1 MVEKPDDFSIGM
13 VERDTGIGRDTLR
26 VWERRYGFPE
36 PLRND
41 KGERIYPEKQVRR
54 LQRIRRLLDQGLRP
68 GKLLALNEQDLDN
81 LEADLYAE
89 QATPLNDSVAQLL
102 GAIRQAD
109 IYRLGTLLQQQ
120 YEQQGMR
127 DFILK
132 TVAPLVKVTGE
143 AWAQGQLQI
152 FQEHILSEQ
161 LRRFLKTQITH
172 QVTAK
177 PARIILATLPG
188 ETHTLGLLMVE
199 AMLASQGVAAIN
211 LGGEVPMDQIKN
223 AVEQFEAET
232 LGITFS
238 AAYPYKHIRP
248 HLNELRDL
256 LPADVTIWTGGEG
269 VHRLRKLPDGVMKFK
284 TLDTM
289 PL

>member
-1 MVEKPDDFSIGM
+1 MLENLNDFSIGM

-36 PLRND
+36 PQRND
-41 KGERIYPEKQVRR
+41 KGERIYTEKQVRR

-68 GKLLALNEQDLDN
+68 GKLLPMNEQDLDK
-81 LEADLYAE
+81 LEVDFYAS
-89 QATPLNDSVAQLL
+89 QAGPPDDSVAQLL
-102 GAIRQAD
+102 AAIQEAN
-109 IYRLGTLLQQQ
+109 IPRLEHLLQQQ
-120 YEQQGMR
+120 YERQGMR
-127 DFILK
+127 DFILQ
-132 TVAPLVKVTGE
+132 TVAPLVKATGE

-161 LRRFLKTQITH
+161 LRRFLKTYIAQEETS
-172 QVTAK
+172 K

-199 AMLASQGVAAIN
+199 AMLVSRGVAAIN
-211 LGGEVPMDQIKN
+211 LGGEVPMDQVKN
-223 AVEQFEAET
+223 AVEQYHADT

-248 HLNELRDL
+248 HLIELRDL
-256 LPADVTIWTGGEG
+256 LLADVAIWAGGEG
-269 VHRLRKLPDGVMKFK
+269 VYRLRKLPAGVVRIKN
-284 TLDTM
+284 LDTI
-289 PL
+289 PR

>member
-1 MVEKPDDFSIGM
+1 MLENPDDFSIGM

-81 LEADLYAE
+81 LEAELYAE

-102 GAIRQAD
+102 EAIRQAD

-127 DFILK
+127 GFILK

-143 AWAQGQLQI
+143 AWAQGQL
-152 FQEHILSEQ
+152 SS
-161 LRRFLKTQITH
+161 R
-172 QVTAK
+172 
-177 PARIILATLPG
+177 
-188 ETHTLGLLMVE
+188 
-199 AMLASQGVAAIN
+199 
-211 LGGEVPMDQIKN
+211 
-223 AVEQFEAET
+223 
-232 LGITFS
+232 
-238 AAYPYKHIRP
+238 
-248 HLNELRDL
+248 
-256 LPADVTIWTGGEG
+256 
-269 VHRLRKLPDGVMKFK
+269 
-284 TLDTM
+284 
-289 PL
+289 